1 MATAITSSPATPE
14 KITPGVGSGS
24 LLSLASWVEAQTG
37 QPFWRCYQCRKCS
50 GGCPVAFS
58 MDILPHQIIRYLQ
71 LGLGSELLSSQ
82 SIWNCTGCQTC
93 KSRCPNGIDISAL
106 NDALK
111 VRALAQKPA
120 LDGQSQAVA
129 TFHQTFLD
137 SIRGSGRVNELFMLL
152 TYKLKTRNLWQDVS
166 LGLAMLRRGKLRI
179 WPQRIRGRGEIKE
192 LFKRSRLKPPGGPA
206 ALP

>member
-1 MATAITSSPATPE
+1 MATMITSSPAAPK
-14 KITPGVGSGS
+14 KITPGAGSRS
-24 LLSLASWVEAQTG
+24 VLSLASWAEAQSG
-37 QPFWRCYQCRKCS
+37 QPLGRCYQCRKCTS
-50 GGCPVAFS
+50 GCPVAFS
-58 MDILPHQIIRYLQ
+58 MDILPHQIVRYLQ
-71 LGLGSELLSSQ
+71 LGLEAELLASR

-111 VRALAQKPA
+111 VRALAKKPS
-120 LDGQSQAVA
+120 LDPQSQAVA

-137 SIRGSGRVNELFMLL
+137 SIRSTGRINELPMLMA
-152 TYKLKTRNLWQDVS
+152 YKLKTRNLWQDVP

-192 LFKRSRLKPPGGPA
+192 LFARSHRHPAGGPA
-206 ALP
+206 AQP